1 MSLKFNNSFD
11 EKIIFSNG
19 NSQDKFIANISRPYN
34 KEKAQPHNGDIKV
47 YKPDPA
53 GVLILDRV
61 VSIIKLIEDR
71 EEYEKPLNKKQI
83 GTLNL
88 IR

>member
-1 MSLKFNNSFD
+1 MYDDNGVPLFR
-11 EKIIFSNG
+11 NG
-19 NSQDKFIANISRPYN
+19 NSHERLIANISRPYN
-34 KEKAQPHNGDIKV
+34 KEKAQPPHGDIKV

-61 VSIIKLIEDR
+61 VSIIKLIKDR
-71 EEYEKPLNKKQI
+71 EANENPLNKKQI